1 MHVEENLQIKYT
13 YGSYINKCLVRNS
26 NDVWFQKCLN
36 WIVFSRGTTINLFQN
51 KTIEEDEKC
60 QHRFKHTVARNRF
73 LCLFLK
79 CVINSTIYLRGI
91 YRKIFFNLAEFHFWP
106 LMLMLQRRTDAR
118 LRRRT
123 IVKCQTSH
131 RCHGGQ
137 RTSASEQDFQD
148 HRQCTIL
155 VGYDCHNGRPSKNFA
170 STKPDQCFF
179 GRTKVW
185 GA

>member
-1 MHVEENLQIKYT
+1 MSAQIQTHGCKEQ
-13 YGSYINKCLVRNS
+13 I
-26 NDVWFQKCLN
+26 F
-36 WIVFSRGTTINLFQN
+36 LF
-51 KTIEEDEKC
+51 K
-60 QHRFKHTVARNRF
+60 V
-73 LCLFLK
+73 

-155 VGYDCHNGRPSKNFA
+155 VGYDCHNGRRPKTLLRPNQINVFLVGP
-170 STKPDQCFF
+170 KF
-179 GRTKVW
+179 GGRNKI
-185 GA
+185 ACRIIKL

>member
-1 MHVEENLQIKYT
+1 MSVEENLQIKYI
-13 YGSYINKCLVRNS
+13 YGSHINKYLVRNS

-73 LCLFLK
+73 LCLCLK
-79 CVINSTIYLRGI
+79 CVINSTIYIWEAYIEKYSLI
-91 YRKIFFNLAEFHFWP
+91 LQSFIFGHWCWCSKEG
-106 LMLMLQRRTDAR
+106 LMLGWDE
-118 LRRRT
+118 
-123 IVKCQTSH
+123 VKCQTSH
-131 RCHGGQ
+131 GCHGGQ

>member
-1 MHVEENLQIKYT
+1 MSAQIQT
-13 YGSYINKCLVRNS
+13 HGCREQI
-26 NDVWFQKCLN
+26 
-36 WIVFSRGTTINLFQN
+36 
-51 KTIEEDEKC
+51 
-60 QHRFKHTVARNRF
+60 
-73 LCLFLK
+73 LCLCLK

-137 RTSASEQDFQD
+137 RTSAKISKIIVNAQFQSVMIVTMGAPPKTLL
-148 HRQCTIL
+148 RPNQINVFL
-155 VGYDCHNGRPSKNFA
+155 VGPKFGGRNKIACRFI
-170 STKPDQCFF
+170 KL
-179 GRTKVW
+179 
-185 GA
+185 